1 MKTNSKAIL
10 LATVVVLLFASAY
23 TSVGLEDAS
32 AMKAKKPKHES
43 VKAKKGLLAQK
54 ISKQVTPVKTP
65 KK

>member
-1 MKTNSKAIL
+1 M
-10 LATVVVLLFASAY
+10 VVLLFASAY

-32 AMKAKKPKHES
+32 AMKAKKTKSES

-54 ISKQVTPVKTP
+54 MAKPITPIKTP